1 MLFTP
6 YSNRLFGYGMFVGIF
21 VLVVCAWTYNT
32 IAHRIRLR
40 AFASQN
46 NLDYYATMNDDNR
59 PGIIFGQGHDQSF
72 VDVLIAHGRQF
83 AEIGNYSYK
92 TGAEKYETT
101 HTFGYMRIKL
111 PRRLP
116 NMVLDSTK
124 NNFLGKISNLPS
136 GFRSDQRLSLEGD
149 FDKYFTLYA
158 PAEYKTDALY
168 VFTPDVMQAMINAAH
183 NYDCE
188 VIDDDLY
195 LYSSKINVTDQKQL
209 EELIRIA
216 ETISPEIAAQ
226 TNYYADTRVPD
237 RSLNVVATPG
247 KRLQTRWSFFAII
260 SIILILLYNAPYIFY
275 LLSSLLGL
283 FAEK

>member
-1 MLFTP
+1 
-6 YSNRLFGYGMFVGIF
+6 MFVRIF

-92 TGAEKYETT
+92 TGAEKYDLT

-124 NNFLGKISNLPS
+124 NNFWAKSATCH
-136 GFRSDQRLSLEGD
+136 RD
-149 FDKYFTLYA
+149 FAVTNGSA
-158 PAEYKTDALY
+158 EVTSTNTSHCTRPPEYKTDALY

-226 TNYYADTRVPD
+226 TNYYATH
-237 RSLNVVATPG
+237 AC
-247 KRLQTRWSFFAII
+247 
-260 SIILILLYNAPYIFY
+260 LIAASM
-275 LLSSLLGL
+275 LSPRQASAYKLVGH
-283 FAEK
+283 FCNH